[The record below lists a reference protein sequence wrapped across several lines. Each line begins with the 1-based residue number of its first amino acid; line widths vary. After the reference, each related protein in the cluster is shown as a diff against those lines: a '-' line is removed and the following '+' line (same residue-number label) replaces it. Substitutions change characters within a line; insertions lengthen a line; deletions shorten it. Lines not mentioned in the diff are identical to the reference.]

1 MELLEG
7 CGFDPHLLHPLLW
20 KAIALAQLKNA
31 KIDAAILAQL
41 LRADL
46 LPEAWIGPPAVRHL
60 RALLRP
66 RVQPVRLRT
75 LLRNW
80 IHVVLG
86 GHGHDRP
93 TGCWSGPAGAWLDSL
108 PLPSVSREVI
118 NDDLVLIDGLQIPI
132 DRLDWEVHQRARSGP
147 RVKVLAQLRGVGP
160 VIALV
165 ILAEIGDASRF
176 GSARKRAAWAG
187 LTPTARGFGPHHPA
201 RPHLS
206 ITVTLQG

>member
-1 MELLEG
+1 MSVYVGIDVPQAVPGGGDRSVWGGPGKPECGEWAGTDPGHDRRLAAGHAHGVRGRARLVELLEG
-7 CGFDPHLLHPLLW
+7 CGLD
-20 KAIALAQLKNA
+20 
-31 KIDAAILAQL
+31 
-41 LRADL
+41 
-46 LPEAWIGPPAVRHL
+46 
-60 RALLRP
+60 
-66 RVQPVRLRT
+66 
-75 LLRNW
+75 W
-80 IHVVLG
+80 IHVVVG

-118 NDDLVLIDGLQIPI
+118 NDDLVLIDALQIPI

-147 RVKVLAQLRGVGP
+147 RVNVLAQLRGMGP
-160 VIALV
+160 VIGLV

-187 LTPTARGFGPHHPA
+187 LTRTARGFGPHHPA

-206 ITVTLQG
+206 ITATLQA

>member
-1 MELLEG
+1 MCRKRSQVAVIDRSGEVLANRNVPNGLE
-7 CGFDPHLLHPLLW
+7 P
-20 KAIALAQLKNA
+20 
-31 KIDAAILAQL
+31 ILGMIGG
-41 LRADL
+41 
-46 LPEAWIGPPAVRHL
+46 LPPGTPTAFEA
-60 RALLRP
+60 
-66 RVQPVRLRT
+66 
-75 LLRNW
+75 
-80 IHVVLG
+80 VLG
-86 GHGHDRP
+86 WWSCWRAAASTGSTSSLAATVTTGRP
-93 TGCWSGPAGAWLDSL
+93 GAGAGPAGAWLDSL

-118 NDDLVLIDGLQIPI
+118 NDDLALIDALQIPI

-147 RVKVLAQLRGVGP
+147 RVKILAQLRGLGP

-206 ITVTLQG
+206 ITATLQA